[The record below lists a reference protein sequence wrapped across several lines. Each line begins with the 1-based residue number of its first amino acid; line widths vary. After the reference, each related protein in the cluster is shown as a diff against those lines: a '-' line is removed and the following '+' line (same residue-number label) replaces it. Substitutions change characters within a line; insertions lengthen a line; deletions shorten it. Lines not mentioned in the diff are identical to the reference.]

1 MNKLLA
7 KILMAVIIGAVIP
20 EVEGQQDKSRVSGNR
35 DSSRHDST
43 VVVTPG
49 RDIYRAG
56 KFRKLWLGN
65 NYREEWL
72 TPVEAPVF
80 DFRIGKRKLEISGTG
95 GGFQTH
101 SLRLRDDLGK
111 EWVLRSVDKDP
122 SSSIPATLRTD
133 FAEDIV
139 QDQISASHPF
149 GALGV
154 PVIAEAAGVFHTNP
168 RLIYL
173 SGDSVAVKYGSSW
186 QGLYLLEERPD
197 GNRDDVAGFGYSKKI
212 IGTPKML
219 EEINDDQKSCVDQF
233 QYLRSRLVDMLIS
246 DWDRHEDQWRWAA
259 FKENGATVYRPVP
272 RDRDMAF
279 FVVEGIVPWFSTR
292 PFLLRKIQGLDYQ
305 IKDLKGLNT
314 QARHLDRR
322 LLNELTRDDWNG
334 TIVALK
340 SAVSDDVIDQALSNM
355 PKETANTNRDLIA
368 AKLKARRDKLDKTA
382 LDYYDILSEKVD
394 VVGTNKSDSFAVK
407 RISNLETKV
416 KIFNVSKKHKLGK
429 PYYERVFNTA
439 ETKEIMLYG
448 LDGDDVF
455 QLEGSV
461 GTGPKIHIVS
471 GKGKDVIT
479 DNSAVKGISKKT
491 IIYDNKSKTEVTS
504 QGETKLVASAD
515 PEKFTYNY
523 DLFNYNKLIPILY
536 PGYSIDEGIFVAA
549 GFDLTTFDFRRKPFA
564 SRHQVL
570 FNYSTATRAKEFKYT
585 GKYTDVF
592 SNIDLSLNFHFRDPK
607 FTRNYFGTGNETVKT
622 SPNKDYN
629 RVRIGELYISPELSH
644 RFRSGIDISG
654 GAFYQN
660 TRIEETPGRY
670 IADLQ
675 ANGLDPNVFQRKQF
689 IGLSAGLTFD
699 KRDSIIYPT
708 KGIYLAARNMF
719 YYGLSGT
726 DNRFNRLEGEA
737 KLFLKPFK
745 SSGQIAAFRAGGA
758 LNIGDYDFYQSNT
771 VGGRENLRGYRYSRY
786 SGFASVY
793 QNTDLRIRLSRV
805 KSYITKGYFGLIAFN
820 DVGRVWSKG
829 ETSFKWHHGYGGG
842 LWVSPYE
849 MAIISAQMEFSQD
862 EKKGL
867 FSVRFGFLF

>member
-1 MNKLLA
+1 
-7 KILMAVIIGAVIP
+7 MAVIISAAIPGA
-20 EVEGQQDKSRVSGNR
+20 EGQENR
-35 DSSRHDST
+35 NPVFESTDSSRHDDT
-43 VVVTPG
+43 VIVAPG
-49 RDIYRAG
+49 QEIYRAN
-56 KFRKLWLGN
+56 KFRKFWLGN

-80 DFRIGKRKLEISGTG
+80 DFRNGKRKLEITGMG
-95 GGFQTH
+95 GGFQTR
-101 SLRLRDDLGK
+101 SLRLKDDLGK

-122 SSSIPATLRTD
+122 SSSIPGMLRTE

-154 PVIAEAAGVFHTNP
+154 SAIAEAARVFHTNP
-168 RLIYL
+168 RLVYL
-173 SGDSVAVKYGSSW
+173 SRDSVPVKYGGKW
-186 QGLYLLEERPD
+186 EGLYLLEERPD
-197 GNRDDVAGFGYSKKI
+197 GNRDDVASFGYSKKI
-212 IGTPKML
+212 IGTLKML
-219 EEINDDQKSCVDQF
+219 EEISNDHKSRVDQF
-233 QYLRSRLVDMLIS
+233 QYLRSRLVDILIS

-259 FKENGATVYRPVP
+259 FKENGATIYRPVP

-292 PFLLRKIQGLDYQ
+292 PFLLRKIQGLDYK
-305 IKDLKGLNT
+305 IKDLKGLNS

-322 LLNELTRDDWNG
+322 LLNELSRDDWNT
-334 TIVALK
+334 TILALK
-340 SAVSDDVIDQALSNM
+340 SAVTDEVIDQALNNM
-355 PKETANTNRDLIA
+355 PKESTNESRDQIA
-368 AKLKARRDKLDKTA
+368 AKLRARRDGLDRFA
-382 LDYYDILSEKVD
+382 LDYYEILSEKVD
-394 VVGTNKSDSFAVK
+394 VVGTNKSDFFTVD
-407 RISNLETKV
+407 RISNSETKV
-416 KIFNVSKKHKLGK
+416 TIFNMSKKQKPGK

-461 GTGPKIHIVS
+461 EKGPRIHIVS
-471 GKGKDVIT
+471 GKGRDVID
-479 DNSAVKGISKKT
+479 DNSVVKGISRKT
-491 IIYDNKSKTEVTS
+491 IIYDDNSKTRVTNS
-504 QGETKLVASAD
+504 GEARMVTSAD
-515 PEKFTYNY
+515 PGKFTYNY
-523 DLFNYNKLIPILY
+523 NQFNYNKLIPMVY
-536 PGYSIDEGIFVAA
+536 PGYSIDEGVFLAA

-585 GKYTDVF
+585 GKYTDIF
-592 SNIDLSLNFHFRDPK
+592 SNIDLSLKFHFRDPK
-607 FTRNYFGTGNETVKT
+607 FTRNYFGTGNETKKT
-622 SPNKDYN
+622 VLNKDYN
-629 RVRIGELYISPELSH
+629 RVRIGELFISPELSH
-644 RFRSGIDISG
+644 RFHSGIDISG

-660 TRIEETPGRY
+660 TRIEQTPGRY

-675 ANGLDPNVFQRKQF
+675 VNGLDPQIFERKEF
-689 IGLSAGLTFD
+689 IGLNAGLTLD

-708 KGIYLAARNMF
+708 KGVYLAARNTF
-719 YYGLSGT
+719 YYGLSGI
-726 DNRFNRLEGEA
+726 NSRFNRMQGEA
-737 KLFLKPFK
+737 KLFLKPLK
-745 SSGQIAAFRAGGA
+745 SAGHVVAFRAGGA
-758 LNIGDYDFYQSNT
+758 LNAGDYDFYQLNT
-771 VGGRENLRGYRYSRY
+771 VGGRDNLRGFRYSRY

-805 KSYITKGYFGLIAFN
+805 KSYLTKGYLGLIGFN

-829 ETSFKWHHGYGGG
+829 ETSYKWHHGYGGG
-842 LWVSPYE
+842 IWVSPYE